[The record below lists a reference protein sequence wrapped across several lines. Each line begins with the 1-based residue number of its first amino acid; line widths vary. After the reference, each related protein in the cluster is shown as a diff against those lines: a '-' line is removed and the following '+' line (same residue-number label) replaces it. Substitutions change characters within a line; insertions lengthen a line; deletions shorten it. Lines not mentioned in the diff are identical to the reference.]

1 MIMNHNTLNKNMD
14 MGFLDMDHVAN
25 MRKEF
30 FINKDYE
37 WWGQVKEGDVVV
49 DVGTCVGMFSCHAL
63 DSGASKVYMI
73 EPNQHLLKTAISN
86 TLPYVINEVESKVV
100 PCHAA
105 IMNTDDHIT
114 HIYDGDSSGDFKRF
128 RFKEFIEHYG
138 IEKIDFLKID
148 CEGGE
153 YDILTEEN
161 FDWIY
166 NNVGHIAVEVH
177 RRHADSGNRDM
188 IKFRNE
194 FLKKYEDEGRLKYQ
208 NEKHREGMWN
218 DELILAS
225 DWWNLPSE
233 FMAYFIKK

>member
-1 MIMNHNTLNKNMD
+1 MNHNTLNKNMD

-73 EPNQHLLKTAISN
+73 EPNQHLLKTAINN

-153 YDILTEEN
+153 YGIFNDINMEYLKT
-161 FDWIY
+161 
-166 NNVGHIAVEVH
+166 NVKHMAVEFHLSCYGGAAKQWIKV
-177 RRHADSGNRDM
+177 RDTLLPQFKKVRWM
-188 IKFRNE
+188 DKKHEALAYHDRWLNE
-194 FLKKYEDEGRLKYQ
+194 G
-208 NEKHREGMWN
+208 
-218 DELILAS
+218 
-225 DWWNLPSE
+225 DWSQCIP
-233 FMAYFIKK
+233 

>member
-1 MIMNHNTLNKNMD
+1 MSTLNETSLLSVSENFIVKNLCNLEEYSID
-14 MGFLDMDHVAN
+14 IGAA
-25 MRKEF
+25 R
-30 FINKDYE
+30 
-37 WWGQVKEGDVVV
+37 GD
-49 DVGTCVGMFSCHAL
+49 F
-63 DSGASKVYMI
+63 ASQMSLYSKFVFAI
-73 EPNQHLLKTAISN
+73 EPNPIKIKQLIVSRKNIQLFENAASSIHGKN
-86 TLPYVINEVESKVV
+86 VELRVV
-100 PCHAA
+100 SATPA
-105 IMNTDDHIT
+105 NST
-114 HIYDGDSSGDFKRF
+114 
-128 RFKEFIEHYG
+128 IEILNKLEGFDG
-138 IEKIDFLKID
+138 IEFRNVKTIKIDEICKHSTSFMKID

-208 NEKHREGMWN
+208 NENHRKGMWN

>member
-63 DSGASKVYMI
+63 DSGASKVYMV

-86 TLPYVINEVESKVV
+86 TLPYVINAVESPVV

-105 IMNTDDHIT
+105 IMNHDDHIT

-128 RFKEFIEHYG
+128 RFKEFIKHYG

-166 NNVGHIAVEVH
+166 NNVGHISVEIH

-194 FLKKYEDEGRLKYQ
+194 FLKKYEKEGRLRYQ
-208 NEKHREGMWN
+208 EEKHRKGMWN

>member
-1 MIMNHNTLNKNMD
+1 MNH
-14 MGFLDMDHVAN
+14 
-25 MRKEF
+25 
-30 FINKDYE
+30 
-37 WWGQVKEGDVVV
+37 
-49 DVGTCVGMFSCHAL
+49 
-63 DSGASKVYMI
+63 
-73 EPNQHLLKTAISN
+73 
-86 TLPYVINEVESKVV
+86 
-100 PCHAA
+100 
-105 IMNTDDHIT
+105 DDHIT

-128 RFKEFIEHYG
+128 RFKEFIKHYG

-166 NNVGHIAVEVH
+166 NNVGHISVEIH

-194 FLKKYEDEGRLKYQ
+194 FLKKYEKEGRLRYQ
-208 NEKHREGMWN
+208 EEKHRKGMWN